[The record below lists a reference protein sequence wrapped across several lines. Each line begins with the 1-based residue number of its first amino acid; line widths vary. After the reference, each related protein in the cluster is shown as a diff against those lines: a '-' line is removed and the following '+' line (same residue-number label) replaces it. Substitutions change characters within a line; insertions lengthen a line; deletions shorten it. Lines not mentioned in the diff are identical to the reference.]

1 MDNFE
6 WYKPRG
12 NRPYVSITR
21 YRICL
26 SEGLI
31 EEMGR
36 PTWVKLGYSDKS
48 RFMLIKEC
56 LIDDECKIKVTGG
69 QTPRIVNRGF
79 IRFLISKGITIED
92 KAKKYIAIWNKG
104 DEICLV
110 ELKG

>member
-1 MDNFE
+1 MNAFE

-12 NRPYVSITR
+12 NKPYVSITR

-31 EEMGR
+31 KEMGR
-36 PTWVKLGYSDKS
+36 PK
-48 RFMLIKEC
+48 C

-92 KAKKYIAIWNKG
+92 KAKKYIAIWNKE